1 MKFNSRIVACLALG
15 FLLISGCGFFRSPE
29 KHVERAQ
36 GLIDKGEH
44 NAALIEL
51 RNALQSQPE
60 MPAARFL
67 LAEVM
72 LWHGDSVS
80 AEREL
85 KRVPAE
91 FEPAKRRDLS
101 IRIDIASGRAQ
112 DALEEVGTPAPNAPA
127 SAWLYRGQAL
137 QALERFSEAQQAYAN
152 AIKAD
157 PKSVIALAGI
167 VDCLSAQGNSAEA
180 RVRAEKMTKDFPESS
195 LAWFTHG
202 AQLANAQALKEA
214 QVALERAEALSARQ
228 LDVQRKVTLFA
239 TLIEVQLA
247 NREAVK
253 ARASSDVLARIV
265 PNSPLSILM
274 SARVSMAGGDYST
287 ATTELRRALAGAPQ
301 FTRARFLLAVSLAAQ
316 GNLEQASSELD
327 TVVQQMPQNL
337 EARQLL
343 AQLRMRLEDPAGA
356 MRVLVP
362 ALESDSPDSDDVN
375 MLFEEARLQA
385 NKAGQS
391 VGMLERS
398 FRKAPD
404 NRALRLQLVGLYIE
418 DKQPAKALELLTGLK
433 DTKPDPIVDRL
444 TLSATAQAQG
454 IDAANRKLE
463 QMLVARPNDPG
474 LAVLASQLRIAQ
486 GDVERAQLVLES
498 AVKRSPDSADAR
510 LALARLQVRRG
521 QRDAAVANLEQLRK
535 GGARATEARLLLAQ
549 LALQRDDAKL
559 ADQLIDEAVAGAQN
573 VAETRNA
580 AGSIYL
586 TTARYDKAIDHFR
599 AGTAADS
606 TSVSLWLNLGR
617 AQLALEQVP
626 AARESLERA
635 LTLRKNWLPAEGV
648 LTFLELQH
656 GQPDAARARVEALVR
671 VRPNDPGVRVLE
683 AEVFA
688 AQRNFMQAERSLDAA
703 AKLAPSAN
711 LAVKSYQLRTAGN
724 LANPTEPLTKWLEK
738 NPNDLPVR
746 GILAEAHARSGAG
759 NRAAAEQ
766 YELIIAR
773 DPRDVVSLNNLAWI
787 YFEAGDKRATDLA
800 RRAYA
805 LAPAAPAVADTLG
818 WILVQDGKVEEGL
831 KLLAEVANRAPA
843 DGDMQY
849 HYAAAL
855 AKSGATADAEA
866 RLRKLVSG
874 NEKFPSRADAE
885 KLLESLGKGAAPT
898 P

>member
-1 MKFNSRIVACLALG
+1 MKPIFRLAACLALG
-15 FLLISGCGFFRSPE
+15 FVLISGCGYFRSPE
-29 KHVERAQ
+29 KHAERAQ

-44 NAALIEL
+44 GAALIEL
-51 RNALQSQPE
+51 RNALQSKPDLPQ
-60 MPAARFL
+60 ARLL

-72 LWHGDSVS
+72 LWHGDAQS

-91 FEPAKRRDLS
+91 FEPAKRADLAL
-101 IRIDIASGRAQ
+101 RIDIAAGRAQ
-112 DALEEVGTPAPNAPA
+112 DVLESVGTPAQGAPA

-137 QALERFSEAQQAYAN
+137 QALERFEEAQHAYRQALA
-152 AIKAD
+152 AD
-157 PKSVIALAGI
+157 PTMLIALAGI
-167 VDCLSAQGNSAEA
+167 VDSLSAQGKSAEA
-180 RVRAEKMTKDFPESS
+180 RALAEKMTKDHPQSA
-195 LAWFTHG
+195 LAWFMHG
-202 AQLANAQALKEA
+202 AQLANAQQLKEA
-214 QVALERAEALSARQ
+214 QVALERASDAAARQ
-228 LDVQRKVTLFA
+228 LDVQRKVALVA

-247 NREAVK
+247 NRELVK
-253 ARASSDVLARIV
+253 ARESADVLGRVV
-265 PNSPLSILM
+265 PNSPLAVLM
-274 SARVSMAGGDYST
+274 GARVSMAGGDFSV
-287 ATTELRRALAGAPQ
+287 ATTELRRALATAPQ

-362 ALESDSPDSDDVN
+362 ALESDTADADVN
-375 MLFEEARLQA
+375 MLFEEARLQS
-385 NKAGQS
+385 NKAGES

-398 FRKAPD
+398 FRKAPA
-404 NRALRLQLVGLYIE
+404 NRALRLQLAGLYIE
-418 DKQPAKALELLTGLK
+418 DKQPAKALALLTEMQ
-433 DTKPDPIVDRL
+433 DDKPDPVVDRL
-444 TLSATAQAQG
+444 LLSAIAQAEG
-454 IDAANRKLE
+454 VDAANRKLE
-463 QMLVARPNDPG
+463 QMLAARPADSG
-474 LAVLASQLRIAQ
+474 LAVLSAHLRIAQ
-486 GDVERAQLVLES
+486 GDIDGAQSILD
-498 AVKRSPDSADAR
+498 ATVKRAPDHADAR

-521 QRDAAVANLEQLRK
+521 QRDAAVSNLELLRK

-559 ADQLIDEAVAGAQN
+559 ADQLIDEAVAGAGN

-586 TTARYDKAIDHFR
+586 TTARYDKAIEHFA
-599 AGTAADS
+599 AGTQVDAA
-606 TSVSLWLNLGR
+606 SVSLWLNLGR
-617 AQLALEQVP
+617 AQLALEQIG

-648 LTFLELQH
+648 LIFLELQH
-656 GQPDAARARVEALVR
+656 GQPAAARARVDALIKT
-671 VRPNDPGVRVLE
+671 RPKDPGVRVLE

-688 AQRNFMQAERSLDAA
+688 AQRNFAEAERALDVA

-711 LAVKSYQLRTAGN
+711 LAVKSYQLRAAGS
-724 LANPTEPLTKWLEK
+724 LANPTEPLTNWLAR
-738 NPNDLPVR
+738 NPDDLPVR
-746 GILAEAHARSGAG
+746 GILAEALARSGSRQ
-759 NRAAAEQ
+759 RATEQ
-766 YELIIAR
+766 YEQILAR
-773 DPRDVVSLNNLAWI
+773 EPRDVVSLNNLAWM

-800 RRAYA
+800 RRAHA
-805 LAPAAPAVADTLG
+805 LAPGAPAVADTLG
-818 WILVQDGKVEEGL
+818 WILVQEGKVEEGL
-831 KLLAEVANRAPA
+831 KLLADVADRAQA

-866 RLRKLVSG
+866 RLRKLLEG
-874 NEKFPSRADAE
+874 GDKFASRAEAE
-885 KLLESLGKGAAPT
+885 KLLASLGKAAAPA